1 MSDKSRSRW
10 PLLVIIIAFLLPFS
24 VAVVLRFGGWQ
35 PGQTRNFGQLL
46 NPPISMQDIEA
57 STAQGTWVFVNT
69 EHEWSLLLRSAERC
83 DQACGEL
90 VELIPN
96 VRRSMGRHVNRLHL
110 FSLDAASASD
120 QLPLLSLQS
129 LPEPMIERPAKGA
142 EVWLVD
148 PHGYLVMHY
157 PSGFDPSG
165 LRKDLSRLIR

>member
-1 MSDKSRSRW
+1 
-10 PLLVIIIAFLLPFS
+10 
-24 VAVVLRFGGWQ
+24 
-35 PGQTRNFGQLL
+35 
-46 NPPISMQDIEA
+46 MQDIEA

>member
-10 PLLVIIIAFLLPFS
+10 PLLVIIIAFLLPFT

-35 PGQTRNFGQLL
+35 PGQTRNVGELL
-46 NPPISMQDIEA
+46 SPPISMQEITA
-57 STAQGTWVFVNT
+57 SSADGRWNFVNT

-83 DQACGEL
+83 DNACGEL
-90 VELIPN
+90 VELLPN
-96 VRRSMGRHVNRLHL
+96 VRRSMGRHINRLHL

-120 QLPLLSLQS
+120 QLPLLTLQS
-129 LPEPMIERPAKGA
+129 MPAAMLARPSQGA

-157 PSGFDPSG
+157 PSGFDPAG